1 MTVVDELPDQ
11 EQRLAKSPPVDP
23 PDDDEGEDD
32 DGDGGGDERDGGEGP
47 WVTVATF
54 WQPPP
59 AHIARAR
66 LEAEGIDCVILDEN
80 LIATDWLFA
89 NAVGGIK
96 LQVRASDAAAAVR
109 LLEGRPPSDAAA
121 VEAAGEP
128 LFDGQTRCPRC
139 GSGEVYPVRLAR
151 RLVFLSVLL
160 LGAPLPIF
168 ARRSRCASCGFEWR

>member
-11 EQRLAKSPPVDP
+11 DERLARSPPVDP
-23 PDDDEGEDD
+23 PDDEEGGGD
-32 DGDGGGDERDGGEGP
+32 DGDHNGDEGGGDGP

-96 LQVRASDAAAAVR
+96 LQVRASHAARATQ
-109 LLEGRPPSDAAA
+109 LLEGRAPGAGAYPESD
-121 VEAAGEP
+121 EP
-128 LFDGQTRCPRC
+128 LYDGQARCPRC
-139 GSGEVYPVRLAR
+139 GSSDVYPVRLAR